1 MVPLVYANWSLF
13 TLYLFRFLDHKFT
26 HIFVRLIVLRGAH
39 VHQVVELEHG
49 LDRLEVYAVPFRHVQ
64 HGARKSGPTRHASS
78 LPAHSSQHPVTIWAA
93 GWEAKFMTYLQ
104 CDQIWWYIGLWATFQ
119 SPWQQLICPNI
130 QYSLTI
136 FVKVSKSS
144 IFLVKS
150 FLGNFYRHL
159 VTFYSSHCIH

>member
-93 GWEAKFMTYLQ
+93 GWEAKFVAYLQ
-104 CDQIWWYIGLWATFQ
+104 CDQIWRYIGLWATFQ
-119 SPWQQLICPNI
+119 SLCA
-130 QYSLTI
+130 TI
-136 FVKVSKSS
+136 NLPKYPT
-144 IFLVKS
+144 
-150 FLGNFYRHL
+150 FLGNFCKG
-159 VTFYSSHCIH
+159 VKIFNFSSEIIFGQLL